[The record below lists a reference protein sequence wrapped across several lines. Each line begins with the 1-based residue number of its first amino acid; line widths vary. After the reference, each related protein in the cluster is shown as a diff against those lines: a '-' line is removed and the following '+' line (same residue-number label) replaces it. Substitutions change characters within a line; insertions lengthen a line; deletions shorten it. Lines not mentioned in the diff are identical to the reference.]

1 MSIGSDYANLNLT
14 QSLHEMIS
22 SFGGSS
28 NRNGF
33 RSVLGKLGAP
43 NDDIELIWDTHAA
56 VDDDGNA

>member
-1 MSIGSDYANLNLT
+1 MSLGSDYANLNLT

-22 SFGGSS
+22 SFIGS

-43 NDDIELIWDTHAA
+43 NDDIELIWDTHAV
-56 VDDDGNA
+56 VDEDGNA

>member
-22 SFGGSS
+22 SFIGGD
-28 NRNGF
+28 RNGF

-43 NDDIELIWDTHAA
+43 NDDIALIWDTHAA
-56 VDDDGNA
+56 VDADGNA